1 MKIIYRQVDIRTLSK
16 HDIKTARTL
25 LFSSNNLEALF
36 EQAWNANINLDDTI
50 NSLDSAKVRDILHK
64 KLLVK
69 LLNAR
74 CGVVVKQYKER
85 WTSLKKNKAA
95 KQMLRDMLKDHIPQ
109 RGAKAKYCATATT
122 TTTSALSVYPQEATQ
137 QQQSYDLLDS
147 DIGGISEEDW
157 FRWSHVEAKG
167 QVSSDTAFTTLSHE
181 SEGRDEAAADDDDN
195 DIVELFCSDDHDED
209 DDIDDIDDIAD
220 GNDETNNFDD
230 SDMNIDM

>member
-1 MKIIYRQVDIRTLSK
+1 
-16 HDIKTARTL
+16 
-25 LFSSNNLEALF
+25 
-36 EQAWNANINLDDTI
+36 
-50 NSLDSAKVRDILHK
+50 
-64 KLLVK
+64 
-69 LLNAR
+69 
-74 CGVVVKQYKER
+74 
-85 WTSLKKNKAA
+85 
-95 KQMLRDMLKDHIPQ
+95 MLRDMLKDHIPQ
-109 RGAKAKYCATATT
+109 REAKAKSCATATTATTITTATT
-122 TTTSALSVYPQEATQ
+122 TTTSALSVYPKEATQ

-147 DIGGISEEDW
+147 DIGGITDW

>member
-1 MKIIYRQVDIRTLSK
+1 MTLK
-16 HDIKTARTL
+16 QRAL
-25 LFSSNNLEALF
+25 YSSVVTTWKRSLNRPGM
-36 EQAWNANINLDDTI
+36 QKSINLDDTI
-50 NSLDSAKVRDILHK
+50 NSLDSAKVRDSLHK

-109 RGAKAKYCATATT
+109 RGAKAKSCATATTATTITTATT

-167 QVSSDTAFTTLSHE
+167 QVSSDTAFTTLSQ
-181 SEGRDEAAADDDDN
+181 GRDEAAADDDDN

-209 DDIDDIDDIAD
+209 DEDDDIDDIAD